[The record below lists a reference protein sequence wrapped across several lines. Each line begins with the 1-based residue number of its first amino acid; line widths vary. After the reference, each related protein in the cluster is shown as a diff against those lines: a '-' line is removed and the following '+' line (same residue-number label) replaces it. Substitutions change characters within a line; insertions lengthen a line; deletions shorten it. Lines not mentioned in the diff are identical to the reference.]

1 MFLSTVKRKS
11 TATKSKRMFT
21 GLVEEIGTVKKLWRE
36 RDGWW
41 LAVRA
46 ERVMPD
52 LAVSHSIAVNG
63 ACLTVTDLSE
73 AAFTVGLAPETVR
86 RTNLGDLHP
95 GEGVN
100 LERALQ
106 ANGRVGGH
114 FVHGH
119 VDGTGVIREMRPE
132 KDSLWFTVETRPN
145 LLRYIVPKG
154 FVAVD
159 GVSLTVVEVF
169 PDAFTFMLIA
179 YSQEHIV
186 LPRKTSGTH
195 VNLEV
200 DILGKYVEQFLRG
213 ATDAVR
219 ND

>member
-1 MFLSTVKRKS
+1 MKWNS
-11 TATKSKRMFT
+11 TATKLKRVFT
-21 GLVEEIGTVKKLWRE
+21 GLVEEIGTVERLWRE
-36 RDGWW
+36 RAGWW

-46 ERVMPD
+46 ERVLLD

-86 RTNLGDLHP
+86 RTNLGDLQP

-106 ANGRVGGH
+106 ADGRVGGH

-132 KDSLWFTVETRPN
+132 KDSLWVTVETREK

-200 DILGKYVEQFLRG
+200 DILGKYVEQFVQG

>member
-1 MFLSTVKRKS
+1 MTRAKASGAKPE
-11 TATKSKRMFT
+11 RMFT
-21 GLVEEIGTVKKLWRE
+21 GLVEEIGTVERLWRE

-41 LAVRA
+41 LSVRA
-46 ERVMPD
+46 ERALTD

-63 ACLTVTDLSE
+63 ACLTVTALSE

-86 RTNLGDLHP
+86 RTNLGELQP

-100 LERALQ
+100 LERALP
-106 ANGRVGGH
+106 ADGRVGGH
-114 FVHGH
+114 FVQGH
-119 VDGTGVIREMRPE
+119 VDGVGVIRALRPE
-132 KDSLWFTVETRPN
+132 DDSLWVTVETPAE

-154 FVAVD
+154 FVAVH

-169 PDAFTFMLIA
+169 PDSFNFMLIA

-186 LPRKTSGTH
+186 LPRKSTGAR

-200 DILGKYVEQFLRG
+200 DMLGKYVERFVQG

>member
-1 MFLSTVKRKS
+1 MIWNP
-11 TATKSKRMFT
+11 TATKLKPMFT
-21 GLVEEIGTVKKLWRE
+21 GLVEEIGTVKKMWRE
-36 RDGWW
+36 RDGFW

-46 ERVMPD
+46 ERVLPG

-73 AAFTVGLAPETVR
+73 ATFTVGLAPETVR
-86 RTNLGDLHP
+86 RTNLGDLHR

-106 ANGRVGGH
+106 ADGRVGGH

-119 VDGTGVIREMRPE
+119 VDGTGVIREMLPE
-132 KDSLWFTVETRPN
+132 KDSLWVTVETRAK

-200 DILGKYVEQFLRG
+200 DILGKYVEQFVQG

>member
-1 MFLSTVKRKS
+1 
-11 TATKSKRMFT
+11 MFT
-21 GLVEEIGTVKKLWRE
+21 GLVEEIGTVERLWRE
-36 RDGWW
+36 HDGWW
-41 LAVRA
+41 LSVRA
-46 ERVMPD
+46 ERALTD
-52 LAVSHSIAVNG
+52 LDVSHSIAVNG
-63 ACLTVTDLSE
+63 ACLTVTALSE

-86 RTNLGDLHP
+86 RTNLGELQP

-100 LERALQ
+100 LERALP
-106 ANGRVGGH
+106 ADGRVGGH
-114 FVHGH
+114 FVQGH
-119 VDGTGVIREMRPE
+119 VDGVGVIRALRPE
-132 KDSLWFTVETRPN
+132 DDSLWVTVESPAE

-169 PDAFTFMLIA
+169 PDSFNFMLIA

-186 LPRKTSGTH
+186 LPRKSTGAR

-200 DILGKYVEQFLRG
+200 DMLGKYVERFVQG

>member
-1 MFLSTVKRKS
+1 
-11 TATKSKRMFT
+11 MFT

>member
-1 MFLSTVKRKS
+1 
-11 TATKSKRMFT
+11 MFT
-21 GLVEEIGTVKKLWRE
+21 GLVEEIGTVKKMWRE

-46 ERVMPD
+46 ERVLPG

-73 AAFTVGLAPETVR
+73 ATFTVGLAPETVR
-86 RTNLGDLHP
+86 RTNLGDLHR

-106 ANGRVGGH
+106 ADGRVGGH

-119 VDGTGVIREMRPE
+119 VDGTGVIREMLPE
-132 KDSLWFTVETRPN
+132 KDSLWVTVETRAK

-200 DILGKYVEQFLRG
+200 DILGKYVEQFLQG

>member
-1 MFLSTVKRKS
+1 MIWNP
-11 TATKSKRMFT
+11 TATKLKPMFT
-21 GLVEEIGTVKKLWRE
+21 GLVEEIGTVKKMWRE

-46 ERVMPD
+46 ERVLPG

-73 AAFTVGLAPETVR
+73 ATFTVGLAPETVR
-86 RTNLGDLHP
+86 RTNLGDLHR

-106 ANGRVGGH
+106 ADGRVGGH

-119 VDGTGVIREMRPE
+119 VDGTGVIREMLPE
-132 KDSLWFTVETRPN
+132 KDSLWVTVETRAK

-200 DILGKYVEQFLRG
+200 DILGKYVEQFLQG

>member
-1 MFLSTVKRKS
+1 MRGNPTGAKLKH
-11 TATKSKRMFT
+11 MFT
-21 GLVEEIGTVKKLWRE
+21 GLVEEIGTVERLWRE

-41 LAVRA
+41 LSVRA
-46 ERVMPD
+46 ERALTD

-63 ACLTVTDLSE
+63 ACLTVTALSE

-86 RTNLGDLHP
+86 RTNLGELQP

-100 LERALQ
+100 LERALP
-106 ANGRVGGH
+106 ADGRVGGH
-114 FVHGH
+114 FVQGH
-119 VDGTGVIREMRPE
+119 VDGVGVIRALRPE
-132 KDSLWFTVETRPN
+132 DDSLWVTVETPAE

-169 PDAFTFMLIA
+169 PDSFNFMLIA

-186 LPRKTSGTH
+186 LPRKSTGAR

-200 DILGKYVEQFLRG
+200 DMLGKYVERFVQG

>member
-1 MFLSTVKRKS
+1 
-11 TATKSKRMFT
+11 MFT
-21 GLVEEIGTVKKLWRE
+21 GLVEEIGTVERLWRE
-36 RDGWW
+36 HDGWW
-41 LAVRA
+41 LSVRA
-46 ERVMPD
+46 ERALTD
-52 LAVSHSIAVNG
+52 LDVSHSIAVNG
-63 ACLTVTDLSE
+63 ACLTVTALNE

-86 RTNLGDLHP
+86 RTNLGELQP

-100 LERALQ
+100 LERALP
-106 ANGRVGGH
+106 ADGRVGGH
-114 FVHGH
+114 FVQGH
-119 VDGTGVIREMRPE
+119 VDGVGVIRALRPE
-132 KDSLWFTVETRPN
+132 DDSLWVTVESPAE

-169 PDAFTFMLIA
+169 PDAFNFMLIA

-186 LPRKTSGTH
+186 LPRKTTGAR

-200 DILGKYVEQFLRG
+200 DMLGKYVERFVQG
-213 ATDAVR
+213 GTDAVG

>member
-1 MFLSTVKRKS
+1 
-11 TATKSKRMFT
+11 MFT

-36 RDGWW
+36 RDGLW

-46 ERVMPD
+46 ERVLPG

-73 AAFTVGLAPETVR
+73 ATFTVGLAPETVR
-86 RTNLGDLHP
+86 RTNLGDLHR

-106 ANGRVGGH
+106 ADGRVGGH

-119 VDGTGVIREMRPE
+119 VDGTGVIREMLPE
-132 KDSLWFTVETRPN
+132 KDSLWVTVETRAN

-154 FVAVD
+154 FVTVD

-200 DILGKYVEQFLRG
+200 DILGKYVEQFLQG

>member
-1 MFLSTVKRKS
+1 MTRAKASGAKPE
-11 TATKSKRMFT
+11 RMFT
-21 GLVEEIGTVKKLWRE
+21 GLVEEIGTVERLWRE

-41 LAVRA
+41 LSVRA
-46 ERVMPD
+46 ERALTD

-63 ACLTVTDLSE
+63 ACLTVTALSE

-86 RTNLGDLHP
+86 RTNLGELQP

-100 LERALQ
+100 LERALP
-106 ANGRVGGH
+106 ADGRVGGH
-114 FVHGH
+114 FVQGH
-119 VDGTGVIREMRPE
+119 VDGVGVIRAMRPE
-132 KDSLWFTVETRPN
+132 DDSLWVTVETPAE

-169 PDAFTFMLIA
+169 PDSFNFMLIA

-186 LPRKTSGTH
+186 LPRKSTGAR

-200 DILGKYVEQFLRG
+200 DMLGKYVERFVQG

>member
-1 MFLSTVKRKS
+1 MTRAKASGAKPE
-11 TATKSKRMFT
+11 RMFT
-21 GLVEEIGTVKKLWRE
+21 GLVEEIGTVERLWRE

-41 LAVRA
+41 LSVRA
-46 ERVMPD
+46 ERALTD

-63 ACLTVTDLSE
+63 ACLTVTALSE

-86 RTNLGDLHP
+86 RTNLGELQP

-100 LERALQ
+100 LERALP
-106 ANGRVGGH
+106 ADGRVGGH
-114 FVHGH
+114 FVQGH
-119 VDGTGVIREMRPE
+119 VDGVGVIRALRPE
-132 KDSLWFTVETRPN
+132 DDSLWVTVESPAE

-169 PDAFTFMLIA
+169 PDAFNFMLIA

-186 LPRKTSGTH
+186 LPRKTTGAR

-200 DILGKYVEQFLRG
+200 DMLGKYVERFVQG
-213 ATDAVR
+213 GTDAVG

>member
-1 MFLSTVKRKS
+1 
-11 TATKSKRMFT
+11 MFT

-46 ERVMPD
+46 ERVLPD

-186 LPRKTSGTH
+186 MPRKTSGTH

-200 DILGKYVEQFLRG
+200 DILGKYVEQFLQG

>member
-1 MFLSTVKRKS
+1 
-11 TATKSKRMFT
+11 MFT

-36 RDGWW
+36 RDGLW

-46 ERVMPD
+46 ERVLPG

-63 ACLTVTDLSE
+63 ACLTVTDLNE
-73 AAFTVGLAPETVR
+73 ATFTVGLAPETVR
-86 RTNLGDLHP
+86 RTNLGDLHR

-106 ANGRVGGH
+106 ADGRVGGH

-119 VDGTGVIREMRPE
+119 VDGTGVIREMLPE
-132 KDSLWFTVETRPN
+132 KDSLWVTVETRAN

-154 FVAVD
+154 FVTVD

-200 DILGKYVEQFLRG
+200 DILGKYVEQFLQG

>member
-1 MFLSTVKRKS
+1 MTRAKASGAKPE
-11 TATKSKRMFT
+11 RMFT
-21 GLVEEIGTVKKLWRE
+21 GLVEEIGTVERLWRE

-41 LAVRA
+41 LSVRA
-46 ERVMPD
+46 ERALTD

-63 ACLTVTDLSE
+63 ACLTVTALSE

-86 RTNLGDLHP
+86 RTNLGELQP

-100 LERALQ
+100 LERALP
-106 ANGRVGGH
+106 ADGRVGGH
-114 FVHGH
+114 FVQGH
-119 VDGTGVIREMRPE
+119 VDGVGVIRALRPE
-132 KDSLWFTVETRPN
+132 DDSLWVTVETPAE

-169 PDAFTFMLIA
+169 PDAFNFMLIA

-186 LPRKTSGTH
+186 LPRKTTGAR

-200 DILGKYVEQFLRG
+200 DMLGKYVERFVQG
-213 ATDAVR
+213 GTDAVR

>member
-1 MFLSTVKRKS
+1 LS
-11 TATKSKRMFT
+11 
-21 GLVEEIGTVKKLWRE
+21 
-36 RDGWW
+36 
-41 LAVRA
+41 VRA
-46 ERVMPD
+46 ERALTD
-52 LAVSHSIAVNG
+52 LDVSHSIAVNG
-63 ACLTVTDLSE
+63 ACLTVTALNE

-86 RTNLGDLHP
+86 RTNLGELQP

-100 LERALQ
+100 LERALP
-106 ANGRVGGH
+106 ADGRVGGH
-114 FVHGH
+114 FVQGH
-119 VDGTGVIREMRPE
+119 VDGVGVIRALRPE
-132 KDSLWFTVETRPN
+132 DDSLWVTVESPAE

-169 PDAFTFMLIA
+169 PDAFNFMLIA

-186 LPRKTSGTH
+186 LPRKTTGAR

-200 DILGKYVEQFLRG
+200 DMLGKYVERFVQG
-213 ATDAVR
+213 GTDAVG

>member
-1 MFLSTVKRKS
+1 MTRAKASGAKPE
-11 TATKSKRMFT
+11 RMFT
-21 GLVEEIGTVKKLWRE
+21 GLVEEIGTVERLWRE

-41 LAVRA
+41 LSVRA
-46 ERVMPD
+46 ERALTD

-63 ACLTVTDLSE
+63 ACLTVTALSE

-86 RTNLGDLHP
+86 RTNLGELQP

-100 LERALQ
+100 LERALP
-106 ANGRVGGH
+106 ADGRVGGH
-114 FVHGH
+114 FVQGH
-119 VDGTGVIREMRPE
+119 VDGVGVIRALRPE
-132 KDSLWFTVETRPN
+132 DDSLWVTVETPAE

-169 PDAFTFMLIA
+169 PDSFNFMLIA

-186 LPRKTSGTH
+186 LPRKSTGAR

-200 DILGKYVEQFLRG
+200 DMLGKYVERFVQG

>member
-1 MFLSTVKRKS
+1 MIWNP
-11 TATKSKRMFT
+11 TATKLKPMFT
-21 GLVEEIGTVKKLWRE
+21 GLVEEIGTVKKMWRE

-46 ERVMPD
+46 ERVLPG

-73 AAFTVGLAPETVR
+73 ATFTVGLAPETVR
-86 RTNLGDLHP
+86 RTNLGDLHR

-106 ANGRVGGH
+106 ADGRVGGH

-119 VDGTGVIREMRPE
+119 VDGTGVIREMLPE
-132 KDSLWFTVETRPN
+132 KDSLWVTVETRAK

-159 GVSLTVVEVF
+159 GVSLTVVDVF

-200 DILGKYVEQFLRG
+200 DILGKYVEQFLQG

>member
-1 MFLSTVKRKS
+1 
-11 TATKSKRMFT
+11 MFT

-46 ERVMPD
+46 ERVLPD

-200 DILGKYVEQFLRG
+200 DILGKYVEQFLQG

>member
-1 MFLSTVKRKS
+1 
-11 TATKSKRMFT
+11 MFT
-21 GLVEEIGTVKKLWRE
+21 GLVEEIGTVERLWRE
-36 RDGWW
+36 HDGWW
-41 LAVRA
+41 LSVRA
-46 ERVMPD
+46 ERALTD
-52 LAVSHSIAVNG
+52 LDVSHSIAVNG
-63 ACLTVTDLSE
+63 ACLTVTALNE

-86 RTNLGDLHP
+86 RTNLGELQP

-100 LERALQ
+100 LERALP
-106 ANGRVGGH
+106 ADGRVGGH
-114 FVHGH
+114 FVQGH
-119 VDGTGVIREMRPE
+119 VDGVGVIRALRPE
-132 KDSLWFTVETRPN
+132 DDSLWVTVETPAE

-169 PDAFTFMLIA
+169 PDAFNFMLIA

-186 LPRKTSGTH
+186 LPRKTTGAR

-200 DILGKYVEQFLRG
+200 DMLGKYVERFVQG
-213 ATDAVR
+213 GTDAVR